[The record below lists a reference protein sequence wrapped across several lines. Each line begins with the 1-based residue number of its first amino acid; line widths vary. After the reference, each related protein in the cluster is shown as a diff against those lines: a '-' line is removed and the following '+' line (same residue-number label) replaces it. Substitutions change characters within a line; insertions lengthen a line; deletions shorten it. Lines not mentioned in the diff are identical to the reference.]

1 MEIIGLIPAGGKAER
16 ISPLPCSKE
25 IYPIGF
31 HSVGQGRR
39 LRPKVV
45 GQFLLDK
52 MRKAN
57 IRKAYVVIREGK
69 WDIPAYFR
77 DGKLVDMHLAY
88 LLMDLPFGV
97 PYTIDQA
104 YPYVDQAMVAFG
116 FPDILFQPD
125 DAFVR
130 LIGRQGDS
138 GADLLLG
145 LLPASE
151 PRAVDM
157 VEVDP
162 QGRVRTIQMK
172 PSRTDLHYTWV
183 IALWTPVFTDFI
195 HAYVAGD
202 AVGAGGYPQKP
213 MERTMGDVIQ
223 SAIGSGLHVDSVAFP
238 DGSCLDIGTPDNL
251 VKAQCNHMF

>member
-31 HSVGQGRR
+31 RPVEQGSS

-104 YPYVDQAMVAFG
+104 YPFVDHAMVAFG
-116 FPDILFQPD
+116 FPDIMFQPD

-130 LIGRQGDS
+130 LIDRQGDS
-138 GADLLLG
+138 GADILLG
-145 LLPASE
+145 LVPASE
-151 PRAVDM
+151 PQAVDM

-162 QGRVRTIQMK
+162 QGRVRAIQMK

-195 HAYVAGD
+195 HAYVEGA
-202 AVGAGGYPQKP
+202 AVGAGGHQQHVGE
-213 MERTMGDVIQ
+213 MTMGEVIQ

-238 DGSCLDIGTPDNL
+238 DGNCLDIGTPENL
-251 VKAQCNHMF
+251 VKAQRTHMF